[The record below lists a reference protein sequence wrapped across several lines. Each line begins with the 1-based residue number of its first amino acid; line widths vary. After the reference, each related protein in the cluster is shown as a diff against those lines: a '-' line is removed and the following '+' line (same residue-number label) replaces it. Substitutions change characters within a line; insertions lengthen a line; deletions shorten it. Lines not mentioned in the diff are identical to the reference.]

1 MDDRSEDLGAV
12 NIGAREIYDQLVAM
26 REEVRSSTQSHAAVA
41 EKLSDHED
49 RLRSVER
56 WKHSNLTAL
65 VIAVMS
71 AVVTLVTKLG
81 A

>member
-1 MDDRSEDLGAV
+1 MADPGEDLGTV
-12 NIGAREIYDQLVAM
+12 TIGAREIYDELVAM
-26 REEVRSSTQSHAAVA
+26 RGEVRASAQTHATVA
-41 EKLSDHED
+41 EKLADHED

-56 WKHSNLTAL
+56 WKHANITAL
-65 VIAVMS
+65 TIAVIS